1 MEQNESE
8 YDVLSSFMEWFEVQ
22 GDIDDFVFYD
32 QVALISEK

>member
-1 MEQNESE
+1 MEPCENE
-8 YDVLSSFMEWFEVQ
+8 YDVLLNFTEWFEVQ

>member
-1 MEQNESE
+1 MEPNESE
-8 YDVLSSFMEWFEVQ
+8 CDFMFNFWEWFEVQ

>member
-1 MEQNESE
+1 MEQNESD
-8 YDVLSSFMEWFEVQ
+8 YDVLLNFMEWFEVQ